1 MSAPGSAAVERARA
15 LIGTRFRP
23 QGRSAA
29 TGIDCVGLVLCA
41 HRLPVAAVAR
51 DYALRGVADEV
62 ILAGLEPWFRRVA
75 RTRVRPGDVMLLRVA
90 GDGLHLGIAS
100 EAGLIHAD
108 LRHGV
113 VERPGA
119 MPWPMIGVF
128 RRRTRSGGKG

>member
-1 MSAPGSAAVERARA
+1 MAAVERARA
-15 LIGTRFRP
+15 LIGTRFRA

-51 DYALRGVADEV
+51 DYALRGVSRGV
-62 ILAGLEPWFRRVA
+62 IEAGLDRWFRRVA
-75 RTRVRPGDVMLLRVA
+75 RTQRRAGDVVLMQVA

-119 MPWPMIGVF
+119 MPWPVIGVF
-128 RRRTRSGGKG
+128 RRRVRGGKG